1 MRNKRIIPAVVT
13 TAALM
18 LLAFPRKASAYV
30 DPGSGAML
38 WQMAAAGFIG
48 ALFYFRRFVTTIRKV
63 LRLRSARAT
72 GFLFAT
78 VFAVISSP
86 MVLGIFN
93 AYPMPRFN
101 DIFLVGVVLTAY
113 LFTWEPAVYLLVIS
127 VAVSA
132 YILPPNGSFGI
143 AKMSDVYRLISF
155 TGVSVLLIVLIN
167 RLKANSRPEL
177 ATAAA
182 PVAAPEEA
190 PAGVH
195 AKAVVNVNGF

>member
-1 MRNKRIIPAVVT
+1 MHNKRFLPAVVT
-13 TAALM
+13 TAALL

-48 ALFYFRRFVTTIRKV
+48 ALFYFRRFVAALRKL

-72 GFLFAT
+72 GFVFAT
-78 VFAVISSP
+78 VYAVISSP
-86 MVLGIFN
+86 LVLGMFN
-93 AYPMPRFN
+93 EYPMPRFN
-101 DIFLVGVVLTAY
+101 DIFLIGVVLTVY

-143 AKMSDVYRLISF
+143 AKMSDIYRLISF
-155 TGVSVLLIVLIN
+155 TGVSVFLIALIS
-167 RLKANSRPEL
+167 RMKTSTRPE
-177 ATAAA
+177 
-182 PVAAPEEA
+182 PVAELERR
-190 PAGVH
+190 PAAVR
-195 AKAVVNVNGF
+195 AKAVVNEF